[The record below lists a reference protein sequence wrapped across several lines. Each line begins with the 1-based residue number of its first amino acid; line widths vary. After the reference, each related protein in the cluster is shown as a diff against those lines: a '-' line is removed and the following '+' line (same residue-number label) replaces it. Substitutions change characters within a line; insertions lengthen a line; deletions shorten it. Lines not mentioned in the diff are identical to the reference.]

1 MTEPELNT
9 RLQTITPPDEAA
21 RAAAHAH
28 WAALAKP
35 LGGLGSL
42 ETMLE
47 DAAALTGTPELD
59 FARRAVLVLCADNG
73 VVAQGVSQTD
83 ASVTRAVLQ
92 NLAAR
97 RTSVCQMAAAAHC
110 SVVPVDMG
118 IAGAPVPG
126 VQDCRI
132 APGTKDFT
140 CGPAMTRA
148 QAVQAIGCGIALGD
162 LTDSTLAAQL
172 QEYLPQSA
180 EGTTKTIDADGNV
193 TFRGLELGLYLIV
206 QTEASKGYEPINPFL
221 VSLPMAEDGKWN
233 YAVDASPKVG
243 AYTPTK
249 PDTPPTPPTP
259 PTPDHPDTPT
269 PPDNPDNPVSPGNPD
284 NPVAPGHPDNP
295 VAPGHPDHPVAPGN
309 PDSPVLPGHPDNPV
323 MTGLPQ
329 TGQLNWPVPVLAVS
343 GVVLFAFG
351 WALDRKYRAV

>member
-1 MTEPELNT
+1 MKRTDLKK
-9 RLQTITPPDEAA
+9 
-21 RAAAHAH
+21 H
-28 WAALAKP
+28 
-35 LGGLGSL
+35 
-42 ETMLE
+42 
-47 DAAALTGTPELD
+47 AAALL
-59 FARRAVLVLCADNG
+59 LVLCLLVTSALPALATSANIKLTDGHGNPNTGSIHVNLYDSTNNKALSGGELTVYRVAEVQRKNG
-73 VVAQGVSQTD
+73 
-83 ASVTRAVLQ
+83 
-92 NLAAR
+92 NL
-97 RTSVCQMAAAAHC
+97 SFEYC
-110 SVVPVDMG
+110 G
-118 IAGAPVPG
+118 
-126 VQDCRI
+126 
-132 APGTKDFT
+132 DFDG
-140 CGPAMTRA
+140 C
-148 QAVQAIGCGIALGD
+148 AIELGD

-259 PTPDHPDTPT
+259 DYPDTPT
-269 PPDNPDNPVSPGNPD
+269 PPDNPVSPGNPD

-295 VAPGHPDHPVAPGN
+295 VAPGHPDN
-309 PDSPVLPGHPDNPV
+309 PAMS
-323 MTGLPQ
+323 GLPQ

-351 WALDRKYRAV
+351 WALDRKYRTV

>member
-1 MTEPELNT
+1 M
-9 RLQTITPPDEAA
+9 
-21 RAAAHAH
+21 
-28 WAALAKP
+28 
-35 LGGLGSL
+35 
-42 ETMLE
+42 
-47 DAAALTGTPELD
+47 
-59 FARRAVLVLCADNG
+59 
-73 VVAQGVSQTD
+73 
-83 ASVTRAVLQ
+83 
-92 NLAAR
+92 
-97 RTSVCQMAAAAHC
+97 
-110 SVVPVDMG
+110 
-118 IAGAPVPG
+118 
-126 VQDCRI
+126 
-132 APGTKDFT
+132 
-140 CGPAMTRA
+140 
-148 QAVQAIGCGIALGD
+148 
-162 LTDSTLAAQL
+162 TDSTLAAQL

-243 AYTPTK
+243 AYTPE
-249 PDTPPTPPTP
+249 PETPPTP
-259 PTPDHPDTPT
+259 PTPDYPDTPT

-309 PDSPVLPGHPDNPV
+309 PDSPVLPGHPDNPA
-323 MTGLPQ
+323 MSGLPQ

-351 WALDRKYRAV
+351 WALDRKYRTV